1 MLDVRTERRRNRT
14 SAFTRIAVLD
24 DDEAFLDAICE
35 VLSVHGYSVRGFSK
49 ADKLFEMIRARTEFE
64 VILVDLKLNGE
75 TGLDV
80 FKKLKAF
87 NVRSPVIFIS
97 GAADVPSAVE
107 AIQEGA
113 VHFVQKPFEESQLL
127 DLIEKCASYAV
138 ENRNEDVEISEFIDR
153 YNKLPQNHRFVMDLA
168 VDGLTNK
175 EIAARLKLSIRT
187 VDTYRMWIME
197 RMAVQSFAELVKKRT
212 LMERR
217 LKKSR
222 VSTPS

>member
-1 MLDVRTERRRNRT
+1 MLDVRSERRRNKT
-14 SAFTRIAVLD
+14 SAFTRVAVLD

-35 VLSVHGYSVRGFSK
+35 VLSAQGYSVRGFSR

-64 VILVDLKLNGE
+64 VILIDLKLAGE

-80 FKKLKAF
+80 FKKLKLF

-97 GAADVPSAVE
+97 GAADVPSAVQ

-113 VHFVQKPFEESQLL
+113 VHFVEKPFVESELF
-127 DLIEKCASYAV
+127 DLIDKCASYAV
-138 ENRNEDVEISEFIDR
+138 EIRNEEVEVSEFIDK
-153 YNKLPQNHRFVMDLA
+153 YNRLPQNHRHVLDLA

-175 EIAARLKLSIRT
+175 EIAARLNLSIRT

-197 RMAVQSFAELVKKRT
+197 RMAVQSFAELVKKRI
-212 LMERR
+212 LMEKR
-217 LKKSR
+217 LKRSH
-222 VSTPS
+222 VSTTS